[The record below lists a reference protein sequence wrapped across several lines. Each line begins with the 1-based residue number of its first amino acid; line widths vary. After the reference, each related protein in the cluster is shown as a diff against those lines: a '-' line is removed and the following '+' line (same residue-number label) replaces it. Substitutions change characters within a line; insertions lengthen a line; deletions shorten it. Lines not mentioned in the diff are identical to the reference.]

1 MRRPG
6 ALVGVEVTIK
16 GYRDQALPLRWYLLD
31 GPEIVDQQSRRHTLT
46 ADRNEAPA
54 AWSFWAPIPPG
65 AGPFKIVVQIFPPN
79 AKPGRRPRST
89 RRRRSRS
96 VRRLAERAQLE
107 GQHEQAR
114 ELAADEVRRP
124 AAVG

>member
-1 MRRPG
+1 MQRPG
-6 ALVGVEVTIK
+6 ALVSVQVTIK

-46 ADRNEAPA
+46 TDRNDAPA

-79 AKPGRRPRST
+79 VKPGVVPLDEEATEPFGPR
-89 RRRRSRS
+89 
-96 VRRLAERAQLE
+96 
-107 GQHEQAR
+107 
-114 ELAADEVRRP
+114 
-124 AAVG
+124 